1 MKVLGIS
8 FYKIDLERK
17 EDSFKNIKIST
28 KLNILGIQKSSSTLL
43 TDSESLIKI
52 KFEYELNYEQDIALL
67 KFSGYLLVSLSH
79 SESDEILNK
88 WEEKKIPEKFK
99 EIIFNSIFRKCNL
112 KALQFEEEL
121 NLPPHLPLPSFKI
134 KGK

>member
-43 TDSESLIKI
+43 TDSESPIKI
-52 KFEYELNYEQDIALL
+52 KFEYELNYEQDIG
-67 KFSGYLLVSLSH
+67 F
-79 SESDEILNK
+79 
-88 WEEKKIPEKFK
+88 
-99 EIIFNSIFRKCNL
+99 
-112 KALQFEEEL
+112 
-121 NLPPHLPLPSFKI
+121 FKI
-134 KGK
+134 FWLSFSFSFTFRIR